1 MDGMSSTRIR
11 ARLRELSQERHAAER
26 AGLGRNR
33 AYMDDLEDEIAAYRL
48 ALVGTAVAE
57 IAVLRGE
64 LFGRDFG

>member
-11 ARLRELSQERHAAER
+11 ARLHELSQERHAAER
-26 AGLGRNR
+26 AGLCRNR
-33 AYMDDLEDEIAAYRL
+33 AYMDDLED
-48 ALVGTAVAE
+48 E